1 MAREIKTNFVADSTI
16 NQLILLRI
24 LEKIE
29 IPLAESS
36 LIDICT
42 AKERKWLS
50 YLDFKEV
57 LNKLLEFNFIS
68 KVIVDNEFEK
78 ERYKIT
84 PQGIECLGHFYLK
97 IPTSMREK
105 IAQFCKENK
114 MKFKRKQEFIAK
126 YEKNSD
132 NSYTCYFKIIS
143 PNEAKTIFEIKMQFP
158 SRESAIRAT
167 DKWREKAPNIYGSVF
182 EILGE

>member
-1 MAREIKTNFVADSTI
+1 MAKNIKTNFVADNTV

-24 LEKIE
+24 LEKME
-29 IPLAESS
+29 IPLSETS

-42 AKERKWLS
+42 AKERQWLS
-50 YLDFKEV
+50 YIDFKEV
-57 LNKLLEFNFIS
+57 LSKLLEFKFIT
-68 KVIVDNEFEK
+68 KVIVDNEFER

-84 PQGIECLGHFYLK
+84 GQGIECLGYFYLK

-114 MKFKRKQEFIAK
+114 MKFKRKQEFISK

-132 NSYTCYFKIIS
+132 NSYTCVFKIIS
-143 PNEAKTIFEIKMQFP
+143 PNEARTIFEIKMQFP

-167 DKWREKAPNIYGSVF
+167 EKWREKAPNIYSSVY
-182 EILGE
+182 ELLGD

>member
-78 ERYKIT
+78 ERYKT
-84 PQGIECLGHFYLK
+84 LFFKK
-97 IPTSMREK
+97 IK
-105 IAQFCKENK
+105 LWWNIF
-114 MKFKRKQEFIAK
+114 FD
-126 YEKNSD
+126 KN
-132 NSYTCYFKIIS
+132 NQI
-143 PNEAKTIFEIKMQFP
+143 
-158 SRESAIRAT
+158 
-167 DKWREKAPNIYGSVF
+167 
-182 EILGE
+182 